1 MNTLIAL
8 CAIYVAI
15 LVSLNLLLGTKG
27 SLGWVSWNS
36 IHRFRYHTRGFRVS
50 LNKLQ
55 LKFNPMGAL
64 YHEPILTVVLS
75 GASIYRL
82 REDMRSKPVPSSG
95 RKTNRRL
102 VKLLEC
108 LPLAIEL
115 QDVKYTD
122 QVPVELES
130 VKAQIVSNALQ
141 FSSGPIKIN
150 QKKVV
155 SRVLGSVSLEDY
167 SMTLNVKNVTLDVDD
182 LERFIPKS
190 KKHGQS
196 ENLPPQPL
204 ALPFRR
210 ISIEC
215 ENASL
220 TKDKFRLFLERVAFA
235 LGKLDEEE
243 TANMNFGDQHIY
255 EVLFGISNFKLTQ
268 LETNKI
274 LLYLPFLNIF
284 SLCNLEDILKIQ
296 KNKDDMEF
304 IDRFAATNR
313 FLFKT
318 TVSTTNLVL
327 NTHINDLVKPESKN
341 ETAPK
346 RPLEIPGYLQN
357 LLPKIKIRIQLM
369 GSVINMAVAEELTVK
384 VRVEDIAF
392 DTSLANT
399 YDSLFSSVSG
409 SVHKMIGFL
418 IRNIQF
424 SFVEPDKISNFFYL
438 DHVSTS
444 VSFGTRKGCLF
455 GQTDIIVGT
464 VEVLLAELSAFQ
476 KLYQHKINLG
486 QTSVAKSHS
495 SSEGGNSLIDRIS
508 LKVQQV
514 KFVSCFEMPV
524 KYYNKVDQSEMNKYK
539 RGFFLE
545 ASEIELEVDMIKKK
559 LDVELQFF
567 KAKLVKDYD
576 TEQYTGK
583 LEEFINIER
592 PHLKYFKDKHQ
603 LSLSLPLLET
613 KLSAEVLWS
622 VLFIK
627 TILTSVIPH
636 LPKKKE
642 ASTKPP
648 LTYLFGIQL
657 FMMKIQLPN
666 DIDLVLELDRMEALS
681 TVDDDCYARFRALR
695 LYGRSPYTTQTWSLI
710 FILCDANTT
719 IRIHSQAEHLAII
732 NSRSVR
738 FEIPFE
744 YVFFETFDN
753 FRALTKAITKMEA
766 NFQHLMSTPESE
778 VDFNVPIIM
787 PSKVKNPF
795 KFPSVRLN
803 AKQFQFCMHD
813 DPFEAELNESF
824 LLGRIEQKMRLTKL
838 ATFDKYEKQVKEK
851 LQREFTDLTFVN
863 GEPLK
868 PENYNPNSTGKVQHK
883 RVSSQLANEVLSD
896 EVEQYN
902 EYLRKVKEL
911 IELPR
916 LRLLSN
922 LSKSWIFRV
931 KAHRQISESGHLK
944 RLSSIRGGED
954 PPVSARFMDKYP
966 VITAC
971 SVAPLF
977 SFELA
982 NLRWDLSEPSFGL
995 ENYKHFLHKVGQG
1008 MPYDMEYG
1016 ILFPVNMHIT
1026 CSRLTIQLKDYPIP
1040 FISFGGGDGDTPQTV
1055 AFKGDFVIAEQM
1067 YVAEE
1072 LRYNFVPFVSQ
1083 YKDPKCTD
1091 NMFASHVS
1099 RTMTNVK
1106 FYTDMKVHVNSSK
1119 NAIVSWYSAIQPALL
1134 YAMDSFDVLSKP
1146 PLDPSPK
1153 LGFWDKFA
1161 LLLHAKFHFTFT
1173 KGIHLFIKSKN
1184 SPYDLMGQGGG
1195 FVFRWKDKVDLKING
1210 TGRSDELL
1218 VVESKEFDVV
1228 IPRFSRSNLTY
1239 LLDDKNP
1246 YELDYITEKKIWKL
1260 SSQPI
1265 IWKLGFLFERNESP
1279 VGKYVPG
1286 QVKRTKKFKPH
1297 YEVRL
1302 RNPSTFTSNEEME
1315 SWNSYEGFRSHYLHM
1330 CVSLE
1335 SDSTEASTYNSI
1347 HLTPLAFSHFFT
1359 WWNTFQSSLGLPIK
1373 HGKMFKNKFLD
1384 YRPSP
1389 KFGKHLF
1396 SISYSLKL
1404 KPLYLTHVYI
1414 HPTDIRANSNLAFTG
1429 LKCSIESFALDLH
1442 QLKCPTSASDNPD
1455 FSLQFNQGEVDFVN
1469 TDLRLLVAEFNE
1481 RSAVGMLARE
1491 IGITESSS
1499 FMDMSS
1505 SSVSERHAAEDVVW
1519 FDMDDFVEVDTPKI
1533 KPKNP
1538 RWKATPLA
1546 SSTRFC
1552 YFLQEKE
1559 PELQYSFAAIQER
1572 THDCFVGKNH
1582 PERTPFAVANKR
1594 AAELKDQIK
1603 THETSLESLQSNP
1616 EKSQVIAKRIEEL
1629 EREIKDLDTRLHVTR
1644 CLRDSFEAGMI
1655 PDYDE
1660 FLDENE
1666 ASDVET
1672 SYTVSRVNSKISR
1685 RSSNP
1690 TVKSTAPSSP
1700 PASSFRNRFIIYHV
1714 VFRWSSHT
1722 RKKFSSY
1729 IDNVSERK
1737 SLVFNLSRRA
1747 IKLAE
1752 ELYESQSLPRKAGSF
1767 DERGSLD
1774 MESCSNFYNFERK
1787 LRESDELE
1795 DVNFEDTYLLKF
1807 ILPQLC
1813 FDTEMNSAVLVTSKE
1828 ITVSSVSVDFKPQDD
1843 EERIPVESRTGIIL
1857 RDAFFHVLDKDKTLN
1872 GQYKLFWSQSTWPPQ
1887 LPVEMYYCSNLL
1899 ANTIVIWNVS
1909 MGLIFIKPNKL
1920 RYMKTDQC
1928 NVTKFREL
1936 IQVMTPEVVVT
1947 ANSQQYNVIYNLAMS
1962 FMDSNMT
1969 EKKKLKE
1976 KVKSL
1981 VKFSV
1986 SEDFDDIKFRMF
1998 DLQQKAWLLSECK
2011 KFMLMMQGNAP
2022 DQDDVLQIDVELEK
2036 IYLELG
2042 MLVSYLQHTKA
2053 MKYNDSYE
2061 ERQWVLNADHIRL
2074 ELLDGEDKKFIV
2086 VEAKQSCYQTEQ
2098 RPDGA
2103 SRNRVL
2109 IQDFVAEDLQPHTN
2123 YKTIVEKF
2131 HKEGSLDMPMVFVDW
2146 KMLEAVGGI
2155 PVVEHK
2161 SITFAPLK
2169 IEVDFKTAVEIYRFV
2184 YPKLVSD
2191 DDTESSDDESSSMAD
2206 SFSPEIPSSRTSLDS
2221 SNSIFSD
2228 RSEHSEGKLKK
2239 MSRML
2244 SIKKHDRE
2252 GSPTSVSEFSTIQ
2265 FSCHR
2270 NNENTDEKQYISQM
2284 VERSKKYQLLNRIT
2298 INPLHLILSF
2308 KGQGSYKV
2316 VDVHRLQLQVPKV
2329 EYTNKMWSEEDF
2341 FQHFKKDIVRLIL
2354 RNTGKIMANKIT
2366 KRQKRSKLQHLL
2378 SYKDELQNELSRRT
2392 SISSSSTPKSHSHLH
2407 RHADHFGHWED
2418 PDVLEPQRHE
2428 RPLIDETSGSE
2439 IQNFEPL
2446 EEISEESV

>member
-8 CAIYVAI
+8 GVIYLAL

-27 SLGWVSWNS
+27 SLGWISWNS
-36 IHRFRYHTRGFRVS
+36 IHRFTYHTRRFRIS
-50 LNKLQ
+50 LDKLQ
-55 LKFNPMGAL
+55 LKVNPMGAF
-64 YHEPILTVVLS
+64 YREPILTVVLS
-75 GASIYRL
+75 GADIYRL
-82 REDMRSKPVPSSG
+82 REDMKSEPARSSS
-95 RKTNRRL
+95 RKTNRRVL
-102 VKLLEC
+102 KLLGR

-115 QDVKYTD
+115 QNVQYTD
-122 QVPVELES
+122 RVLIEVECA
-130 VKAQIVSNALQ
+130 KAQIMSNALQ
-141 FSSGPIKIN
+141 FSSGSVKIG
-150 QKKVV
+150 QRKVIN
-155 SRVLGSVSLEDY
+155 RVLGSVSLDDY
-167 SMTLNVKNVTLDVDD
+167 TVTLNVKNVTLDVDE

-190 KKHGQS
+190 NKHAKS
-196 ENLPPQPL
+196 EELPSQPL

-210 ISIEC
+210 ISMEC

-220 TKDKFRLFLERVAFA
+220 TKDNYCLFLETVTFA

-243 TANMNFGDQHIY
+243 ITNMNFLDQHIY

-268 LETNKI
+268 METNKM
-274 LLYLPFLNIF
+274 LLFLPFLNIF
-284 SLCNLEDILKIQ
+284 SLCNLRDILEIQ
-296 KNKDDMEF
+296 KNKDDKEF
-304 IDRFAATNR
+304 IDRFAATRR

-318 TVSTTNLVL
+318 TVSATNLVL
-327 NTHINDLVKPESKN
+327 NSDINDLVKSDRKN
-341 ETAPK
+341 GTRPK
-346 RPLEIPGYLQN
+346 KTIEIPSYLQN

-369 GSVINMAVAEELTVK
+369 SSVVNIAVAEELTVK
-384 VRVEDIAF
+384 ARVEDIAF

-399 YDSLFSSVSG
+399 YDSLFSGVSG

-424 SFVEPDKISNFFYL
+424 SFVEPDKTSKFFYL
-438 DHVSTS
+438 DHISAT

-455 GQTDIIVGT
+455 GQTDILVGT

-476 KLYQHKINLG
+476 KLYAHKIDIGRDPDAN
-486 QTSVAKSHS
+486 SHS
-495 SSEGGNSLIDRIS
+495 SSEGGNSLIERIS
-508 LKVQQV
+508 LKVQHM
-514 KFVSCFEMPV
+514 KFVSCFETPV
-524 KYYNKVDQSEMNKYK
+524 KYYNGVDQSEMNRYK
-539 RGFFLE
+539 RGVFVE
-545 ASEIELEVDMIKKK
+545 ASELEVEMDLVMKK

-576 TEQYTGK
+576 TEQYSGE
-583 LEEFINIER
+583 LEEFINIEN

-603 LSLSLPLLET
+603 LSLSLPLVDTE
-613 KLSAEVLWS
+613 LSAEVLWS
-622 VLFIK
+622 VLFVK
-627 TILTSVIPH
+627 TILTSVIPS
-636 LPKKKE
+636 LPKRKKV
-642 ASTKPP
+642 STQPP
-648 LTYLFGIQL
+648 LKYLFGIQL
-657 FMMKIQLPN
+657 FMMKIRLPN

-681 TVDDDCYARFRALR
+681 TVEDDCHARFRALR
-695 LYGRSPYTTQTWSLI
+695 LYGRSPYASQTWSLI
-710 FILCDANTT
+710 FILSDANTT
-719 IRIHSQAEHLAII
+719 IRINSQAEHLAVI

-766 NFQHLMSTPESE
+766 NFRHLMSTPESE
-778 VDFNVPIIM
+778 LDFNVPILM
-787 PSKVKNPF
+787 PSKVESPF

-813 DPFEAELNESF
+813 DPFEAELHQCF
-824 LLGRIEQKMRLTKL
+824 LLGRIEQMMRNTKL
-838 ATFDKYEKQVKEK
+838 ATFEKYEKQIREK
-851 LQREFTDLTFVN
+851 LQREYTALTFVN

-868 PENYNPNSTGKVQHK
+868 PTNFNSNSTGKVQHTH
-883 RVSSQLANEVLSD
+883 VSSQLANEVFSD
-896 EVEQYN
+896 DIEQYN
-902 EYLRKVKEL
+902 EYLKKVKEL

-931 KAHRQISESGHLK
+931 KEHREVSESAHLK

-954 PPVSARFMDKYP
+954 PPVSAKFMEKYP

-971 SVAPLF
+971 SAAPLF

-1040 FISFGGGDGDTPQTV
+1040 FISFGGGDEDTPQTV
-1055 AFKGDFVIAEQM
+1055 SFKGDFVIAEQM

-1083 YKDPKCTD
+1083 YNDPKCTD

-1106 FYTDMKVHVNSSK
+1106 FFTDMRVHVNSSK
-1119 NAIVSWYSAIQPALL
+1119 NVIVSWYSAIQPALL

-1161 LLLHAKFHFTFT
+1161 LLLHANFHFTFT
-1173 KGIHLFIKSKN
+1173 NGIHLFIKSQN
-1184 SPYDLMGQGGG
+1184 SPYDLMGQGAG

-1246 YELDYITEKKIWKL
+1246 YELDYITEKKVWKL
-1260 SSQPI
+1260 SSQPVV
-1265 IWKLGFLFERNESP
+1265 WKLGFLFERNESA

-1286 QVKRTKKFKPH
+1286 QVKRTSKFKPH
-1297 YEVRL
+1297 YQVRL
-1302 RNPSTFTSNEEME
+1302 RNPSTFTNDKELG
-1315 SWNSYEGFRSHYLHM
+1315 SWDSYEGFRSHYIHM

-1335 SDSTEASTYNSI
+1335 SSSSEANSYNSI

-1359 WWNTFQSSLGLPIK
+1359 WWNTFRSSLGLPIK

-1429 LKCSIESFALDLH
+1429 LKCSIESFGLDLH
-1442 QLKCPTSASDNPD
+1442 QLKCPTSTSENPD

-1499 FMDMSS
+1499 FMDVTS
-1505 SSVSERHAAEDVVW
+1505 SSVSERPAAEDVVW

-1538 RWKATPLA
+1538 QWKATPLA

-1559 PELQYSFAAIQER
+1559 PELQYTFAAIQER
-1572 THDCFVGKNH
+1572 THNCFVGRNH

-1594 AAELKDQIK
+1594 AAELKEQIK
-1603 THETSLESLQSNP
+1603 THETSLGSLQSNP
-1616 EKSQVIAKRIEEL
+1616 DKSQSIAKRIEEL
-1629 EREIKDLDTRLHVTR
+1629 EQEIKDLNTRLHVTR

-1666 ASDVET
+1666 GSDVET

-1685 RSSNP
+1685 RSCNP
-1690 TVKSTAPSSP
+1690 TVRSTAPSSP

-1722 RKKFSSY
+1722 KKKFASY

-1752 ELYESQSLPRKAGSF
+1752 ELYESQSLPRKAGRF
-1767 DERGSLD
+1767 DDRESLD
-1774 MESCSNFYNFERK
+1774 MESCPNFYNFERK

-1795 DVNFEDTYLLKF
+1795 DVDFDDTYLLKF

-1828 ITVSSVSVDFKPQDD
+1828 ITVSSISVDFKQHDD
-1843 EERIPVESRTGIIL
+1843 EESIPIESRNGIIL
-1857 RDAFFHVLDKDKTLN
+1857 RDAFFYVLDKDKTLS
-1872 GQYKLFWSQSTWPPQ
+1872 GHYKLFWAQSTWPPQ

-1909 MGLIFIKPNKL
+1909 MGSIFIKPNKL

-1936 IQVMTPEVVVT
+1936 IQVMAPEIVVT

-1969 EKKKLKE
+1969 EKQKMKE
-1976 KVKSL
+1976 KIKSL

-1986 SEDFDDIKFRMF
+1986 SEDFGDIKFRMF
-1998 DLQQKAWLLSECK
+1998 DLQQKAWLLSDCK

-2022 DQDDVLQIDVELEK
+2022 DQDDVLQIEVELEK

-2061 ERQWVLNADHIRL
+2061 ERQWVLNADNVRL
-2074 ELLDGEDKKFIV
+2074 ELLDSDDKKFII

-2109 IQDFVAEDLQPHTN
+2109 IQDFVAEDLQPHTK
-2123 YKTIVEKF
+2123 YKTIVEKI
-2131 HKEGSLDMPMVFVDW
+2131 HKEGSSDMPMVFVDW
-2146 KMLEAVGGI
+2146 TMLEAVGGI

-2169 IEVDFKTAVEIYRFV
+2169 IEVDFKTAVEIYKFV
-2184 YPKLVSD
+2184 YPKQVSD
-2191 DDTESSDDESSSMAD
+2191 LDTESSDDESSSIVD
-2206 SFSPEIPSSRTSLDS
+2206 SVSAETPSSRTSFDS
-2221 SNSIFSD
+2221 SSSIFSD
-2228 RSEHSEGKLKK
+2228 RSANGEGKLKK
-2239 MSRML
+2239 MGRML
-2244 SIKKHDRE
+2244 SKRKHDRQ
-2252 GSPTSVSEFSTIQ
+2252 GSPTSTTSEFSSIH
-2265 FSCHR
+2265 FLGHK
-2270 NNENTDEKQYISQM
+2270 NNENADEKQYISQM

-2298 INPLHLILSF
+2298 IDPLHLVLSF

-2316 VDVHRLQLQVPKV
+2316 VDVHRLELEIPKV
-2329 EYTNKMWSEEDF
+2329 EYTNKMWSQEDF
-2341 FQHFKKDIVRLIL
+2341 FQRFKKDVVRHIL
-2354 RNTGKIMANKIT
+2354 KNTGKIMANKIT
-2366 KRQKRSKLQHLL
+2366 KRQKRSKLQQLL
-2378 SYKDELQNELSRRT
+2378 SYKVDLQSELSRRT
-2392 SISSSSTPKSHSHLH
+2392 SVSSSTPKLHSHLH
-2407 RHADHFGHWED
+2407 RHKDHFGHYED
-2418 PDVLEPQRHE
+2418 PDVLEPRRHE
-2428 RPLIDETSGSE
+2428 RPLIDETVGSE